1 MIEQKSAI
9 LELHYLPCIQYF
21 TKICYHPTIW
31 LEQQEHYSKRSYR
44 NRCHIATPNGILR
57 LSIPLEKG
65 KNQQMPIRDV
75 RISYDE
81 SWQKDHLKSIYTA
94 YGNAP
99 FFKDYIEEL
108 MPFYRKKY
116 IYLFDFN
123 LILLEWLINLY
134 QIETTIKL
142 TTKYSKKIEEM
153 VDYRNFIL
161 PQSEQ
166 SMADC
171 NFLPI
176 TYAQVFE
183 ERNGFI
189 PNLSI
194 LDLLFCT
201 GPQAIL
207 ILESSIKI

>member
-1 MIEQKSAI
+1 MIQQKTAI

-21 TKICYHPTIW
+21 TKICYHSTIW
-31 LEQQEHYSKRSYR
+31 IEQHEHYIKRSYR
-44 NRCHIATPNGILR
+44 NRCHIATTNGILR

-81 SWQKDHLKSIYTA
+81 SWQKDHLKSIHTA

-108 MPFYRKKY
+108 TLFYKKKY

-123 LILLEWLINLY
+123 LILLEWFINLY
-134 QIETTIKL
+134 QIETTIRL
-142 TTKYSKKIEEM
+142 TTEYGKETEGII
-153 VDYRNFIL
+153 DYRNFIL
-161 PQSEQ
+161 PQFKQ
-166 SMADC
+166 ATADH

-176 TYAQVFE
+176 SYAQVFE

-194 LDLLFCT
+194 LDLLFCM
-201 GPQAIL
+201 GPQGIL
-207 ILESSIKI
+207 ILESSINI

>member
-1 MIEQKSAI
+1 MIQERTALI
-9 LELHYLPCIQYF
+9 ELHYLPCIQYF
-21 TKICYHPTIW
+21 TKICSHSNIW
-31 LEQQEHYSKRSYR
+31 LEQHEHYIKRSYR
-44 NRCHIATPNGILR
+44 NRCHIATTNGILR

-75 RISYDE
+75 KISYDQ
-81 SWQKDHLKSIYTA
+81 SWQKYHLKSIYTA

-99 FFKDYIEEL
+99 FFRDYIEEL
-108 MPFYRKKY
+108 TPFYKQKY
-116 IYLFDFN
+116 TYLFDFN
-123 LILLEWLINLY
+123 LILLQWFINLY

-142 TTKYSKKIEEM
+142 TSNYYKEM
-153 VDYRNFIL
+153 VEITDYRNFIL

-166 SMADC
+166 VTTDY
-171 NFLPI
+171 NFSP
-176 TYAQVFE
+176 TPYAQVFE
-183 ERNGFI
+183 EKNSFI
-189 PNLSI
+189 ANLSI